1 MKIFYVCTAFCREIG
16 LLFWLWHQFVCLV
29 SIILLFRRAYF
40 CKRLYILHMTKTTAA
55 SNTTHVFNVHHLCNE
70 RQLLHRSPFLR
81 YNARWIYWKAF
92 WHSRISYE
100 LKCAHV
106 LYKPNLQNARRCNTF
121 PFDTF
126 GAQKCRKIMQMTT
139 NFICKLY
146 VHWTWIVLIN
156 ARRPCI
162 HRFRKTRST
171 NIPISY
177 DQYYFAMFKLHNI
190 TTKQSER

>member
-1 MKIFYVCTAFCREIG
+1 MKIFYVCTAFCRG
-16 LLFWLWHQFVCLV
+16 NRPFFWLWHQFVCLV

-126 GAQKCRKIMQMTT
+126 GKQKCRKIMQMTT

-162 HRFRKTRST
+162 HRFKKHDLQIFRFLM
-171 NIPISY
+171 ISIIL
-177 DQYYFAMFKLHNI
+177 QCSNCI
-190 TTKQSER
+190 I